1 MESVFVRFRSSLGQV
16 LVEFTPART
25 RSNLIRDCFEFG
37 SVRFSSGLGLVGESL
52 SSRNSDWE
60 WSVWVRLRLKTG
72 QVRLVFGSGKFCWE
86 TISVFLEKELTFA
99 ISFPSIIEV
108 RRTP

>member
-1 MESVFVRFRSSLGQV
+1 MESVLVRFRSSLGQV

-25 RSNLIRDCFEFG
+25 GSNLIRDCFGFG
-37 SVRFSSGLGLVGESL
+37 SVRFRLGFGLVGDGL
-52 SSRNSDWE
+52 SSRNSNWV

>member
-1 MESVFVRFRSSLGQV
+1 MESILVRYRSSVGLI
-16 LVEFTPART
+16 LVEFSPTRT
-25 RSNLIRDCFEFG
+25 GSNLIRDCFGFG
-37 SVRFSSGLGLVGESL
+37 SVRFRSGLGLVGEGL